1 MSENLNEIKTSLN
14 QDDMQAL
21 NSSLPMKQGNNLGIT
36 IEDTDKDF
44 GATRDKNISHWVNK
58 SNR

>member
-21 NSSLPMKQGNNLGIT
+21 NSSKHGNNLGIT